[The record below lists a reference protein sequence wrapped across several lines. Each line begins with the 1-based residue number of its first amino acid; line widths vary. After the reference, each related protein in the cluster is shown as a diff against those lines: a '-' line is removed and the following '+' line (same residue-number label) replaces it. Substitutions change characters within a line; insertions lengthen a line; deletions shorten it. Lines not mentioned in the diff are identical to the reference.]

1 MKNKLFVIAI
11 AALVLATLAAGSLAF
26 FTDEATAH
34 NVITTGDVDIELLE
48 WADEDRA
55 EPFPED
61 DVSGVMPG
69 TAVTKLVEVKNV
81 GSGAAWV
88 RVSVSK
94 SIIKADNNSGDAS
107 LMTLDIDT
115 ANWTLKDGYYYYNKP
130 LQPGATT
137 TPLFTKV
144 SFSTGMGNEYQ
155 NAGATVKVTAQA
167 VQTANNGTTA
177 LTAAGW
183 PEIVS

>member
-11 AALVLATLAAGSLAF
+11 VALLLATLAAGSLAY

-34 NVITTGDVDIELLE
+34 NVITTGDVDIELRE

-55 EPFPED
+55 QRFPED
-61 DVSGVMPG
+61 GVSGVMPG
-69 TAVTKLVEVKNV
+69 AEVTKIAEVANV

-88 RVSVSK
+88 RARVDK
-94 SIIKADNNSGDAS
+94 SIIKTGQVPGDAS
-107 LMTLDIDT
+107 LMTLDINTTD
-115 ANWTLKDGYYYYNKP
+115 WTEKDGYYHYNKP
-130 LQPGATT
+130 LAPGEVTA
-137 TPLFTKV
+137 PLFTTV
-144 SFSTGMGNEYQ
+144 TFATGMGNEYQ
-155 NAGATVKVTAQA
+155 NADAAVKVTAQA
-167 VQTANNGTTA
+167 VQTANNGTSA

>member
-11 AALVLATLAAGSLAF
+11 VALVLATLAAGSLAY

-48 WADEDRA
+48 WADAARTK
-55 EPFPED
+55 PFPKD
-61 DVSGVMPG
+61 GVSGVMPG
-69 TAVTKLVEVKNV
+69 AEVTKIVEVENV

-88 RVSVSK
+88 RVSVDK
-94 SIIKADNNSGDAS
+94 RIIQTGLKPGDDS
-107 LMTLDIDT
+107 LMTLNIDT
-115 ANWTLKDGYYYYNKP
+115 GNWTLKDGYYYYNRP
-130 LQPGATT
+130 LAPGAVT

-144 SFSTGMGNEYQ
+144 SFSTQMGNEYQ
-155 NAGATVKVTAQA
+155 NATAAVKVAAQA

-177 LTAAGW
+177 LTANGW